1 MKVAYR
7 NIRLSKENKV
17 RLAQINTII
26 DEYAADGYVLTL
38 RQLYYQLVS
47 RDIIPNQQKEYSKLS
62 KILGEGRMAG
72 IVDWSA
78 IEDRLRSLEKPA
90 CWDSPKDILE
100 TAVRQYRRDNM
111 ERQINRIEVWVE
123 KDAISRVLERIT
135 RKYGIGLQVQRGY
148 GSITALRAAYERV
161 VSDEGRFHLLYL
173 GDHDPSGL
181 DMIRDIEKRIFEFW
195 WGENMDFTEEEC
207 PKDFRECYEYDLFR
221 QLFVITPIALTAEQV
236 RQYNPPPNPAKLTD
250 PRSSDYVQEHGDT
263 SYEVDALKPEV
274 LNQILE
280 DAILELIDVEKFN
293 ESLERQRIEKEAMK
307 KAIDNLAV

>member
-7 NIRLSKENKV
+7 NIHLSKANKV
-17 RLAQINTII
+17 RLGEINAII
-26 DEYAADGYVLTL
+26 DEYAAGGYVLTL

-47 RDIIPNQQKEYSKLS
+47 RDIIPNEQKEYAKLS
-62 KILGEGRMAG
+62 KLLGEGRMAG

-123 KDAISRVLERIT
+123 KDALSGVLERIT

-221 QLFVITPIALTAEQV
+221 QIFQITPIALTAEQV
-236 RQYNPPPNPAKLTD
+236 RLYKPPTNPAKMKD
-250 PRSSDYVQEHGDT
+250 PRSSEYVQKHGRV

-280 DAILELIDVEKFN
+280 DAILELIDVDRFN
-293 ESLERQRIEKEAMK
+293 DSLERQRIEKEAMK
-307 KAIDNLAV
+307 KAIDSIDV